1 MINIEVKVKL
11 PWRTTEIDQIRSY
24 PEGTLVEKV
33 LEDLDLDIN
42 DNGNYLI
49 IVNDKIELKN
59 YILKDKDRLTI
70 MPALVGG

>member
-11 PWRTTEIDQIRSY
+11 PWNTTEIDQISSY
-24 PEGTLVEKV
+24 PEGTSVEKV
-33 LEDLDLDIN
+33 LEDLGLDIN

-49 IVNDKIELKN
+49 IVNDKIELKE
-59 YILKDKDRLTI
+59 YILKDKDRLAI